1 MAAHTIHS
9 SKVVGRH
16 RLYLDVLYDPD
27 RTGRFFMWPHPTPA
41 AFEACARKLER
52 TPVDRKLASAMLV
65 RQNEAFGAPPE
76 AIAAA
81 RSLAEPNSVCV
92 FTGQQAGL
100 FSGPLYTIQKAVT
113 IINWTRKLQE
123 MLKRPVIPVF
133 WIASDDHDFEEIR
146 WTGLPNIQNQVQR
159 ITLDALGL
167 APRTPAAQIKLG
179 NGIRD
184 ALSQLWGAQIT
195 TEFTPAIREALE
207 DFYDPSNTI
216 SDAFG
221 RLMARL
227 FGKHRLV
234 MFDPSDSEAKAL
246 CAPLFAEELKGQQM
260 TASALAEIGQR
271 LEESGYHRQVEH
283 PEGHTHLFYIDSGR
297 HAIRAADGQLWTDPE
312 GKHHSSD
319 VWLPRL
325 KEHPESFSPGVLFR
339 PVAQSY
345 LFPVIGVVCGPSEIA
360 YWAQSRALFDRF
372 NVTMPVVLPRMS
384 ATIIER
390 KIQSGVE
397 SLGHEVS
404 EFFGDIE
411 ALINKHFEKS
421 FPSDLTQQ
429 FETEKR
435 ETLKRLARLKE
446 IVIRFEPTLERT
458 FEVDAG
464 KIAATWAHLEDKVF
478 QAHKRKGDEI
488 RARFYKLA
496 VHLRPEGRP
505 QERIFS
511 IVYYINKYGFDFIE
525 RIIEQ
530 LPVGAP
536 DHRIIVP

>member
-1 MAAHTIHS
+1 M
-9 SKVVGRH
+9 
-16 RLYLDVLYDPD
+16 YLDVLYDPD

-41 AFEACARKLER
+41 AFEACARRLSCP
-52 TPVDRKLASAMLV
+52 PVDRKVASAMLV
-65 RQNEAFGAPPE
+65 RQNETFGAPPE
-76 AIAAA
+76 AMAAA
-81 RSLAEPNSVCV
+81 RSLADANAVCV
-92 FTGQQAGL
+92 FTGQQSGL
-100 FSGPLYTIQKAVT
+100 FGGPLYTIHKAVT
-113 IINWTRKLQE
+113 ILNWTKRLRE
-123 MLKRPVIPVF
+123 VLKRPVIPVF

-146 WTGLPNIQNQVQR
+146 WSALPDTQNQVKR
-159 ITLDALGL
+159 LTLDVPGL
-167 APRTPAAQIKLG
+167 APRTPASQIQLG
-179 NGIRD
+179 EGIRD
-184 ALSQLWGAQIT
+184 VLSQLWGAQIT

-207 DFYDPSNTI
+207 SFYDPANTI

-221 RLMARL
+221 RLMSRL
-227 FGKHRLV
+227 FGKHGLV
-234 MFDPSDSEAKAL
+234 MFDPSDVEAKRL
-246 CAPLFAEELKGQQM
+246 CAPLFEEEIRGHQL

-283 PEGHTHLFYIDSGR
+283 PEGHSHLFYVESGR
-297 HAIRAADGQLWTDPE
+297 HAIRAENGQLWIDPIDKPE
-312 GKHHSSD
+312 TSD
-319 VWLPRL
+319 TWLSRL
-325 KEHPESFSPGVLFR
+325 KSRPESFSPGVLFR

-345 LFPVIGVVCGPSEIA
+345 LFPVVGVVCGPSEIA
-360 YWAQSRALFDRF
+360 YWAQSRALFERF
-372 NVTMPVVLPRMS
+372 DVTMPVVLPRMS
-384 ATIIER
+384 ATIIEK

-411 ALINKHFEKS
+411 SLINKHFENS
-421 FPSDLTQQ
+421 FPVDLTKQ
-429 FETEKR
+429 FEVEKQK
-435 ETLKRLARLKE
+435 TLEGLARLKQ
-446 IVIRFEPTLERT
+446 IVIEFEPTLERT

-464 KIAATWAHLEDKVF
+464 KIASTWAHLEDKVF

-505 QERIFS
+505 QERVFG

-525 RIIEQ
+525 RIIDQ